1 MTPFSSLR
9 LTRASTN
16 RSRIWTMTP
25 RFLTTM
31 GAIGPR
37 LAGGEIFS
45 KLKAGMV
52 YHLVIELRHSSKSPG
67 RLPNDLPLQAVRSC
81 LAQVSKS
88 KHNLCQI
95 KENSAALPGPPLEP
109 KM

>member
-1 MTPFSSLR
+1 MTPFSSR
-9 LTRASTN
+9 LTRASTK

-25 RFLTTM
+25 RFLTTI

-45 KLKAGMV
+45 KVKAGMV
-52 YHLVIELRHSSKSPG
+52 YHLVVELRHSSKSPG
-67 RLPNDLPLQAVRSC
+67 YRPNDPLRKVRARLMQASI
-81 LAQVSKS
+81 S

-95 KENSAALPGPPLEP
+95 KENSAGLPTPPHKP
-109 KM
+109 KV